1 VHRRI
6 KKLDESI
13 AGRIAAGEV
22 VERPSSIVKELLE
35 NALDAGADRI
45 EIELEEGGTLSI
57 GITDN
62 GEGIDSGDIALAFER
77 HATSK
82 IEDFDDLYRIHSFGF
97 RGEAL
102 SSIASISRIDMI
114 SRREESLHGTRVIVE
129 GGRISEIKEAGS
141 PRGTRI
147 RVTDIFYTTPVRKK
161 FLKKATTEQAHC
173 LEYITRLAL
182 CTYECGITVRTK
194 KKTILT
200 IPPARDMRER
210 TSFVLG
216 RTFADSARPIGAER
230 GDYAIGGLISRPDV
244 SKSNTREMLY
254 YINGRYVKDGFLNHA
269 VMTAYRGILEPRRYP
284 SVVIYLTMPPGDV
297 DVNVHPTKMEVRF
310 KHPRELYSLVVDSV
324 MESLADTGPIGG
336 KEPVTPRTRTGGEG
350 IYYGQR
356 ITEAIRRY
364 TLSQGGKGA
373 GETGRRPLSAGGTG
387 SGAGDTRPLFETE
400 TGIDEQ
406 ISFTSLHY
414 LGQFTNTYL
423 FFTAP
428 ERVIVIDQHAAHE
441 RVLYERLRQRTA
453 HGHSERQK
461 LLLPEIIELQPAHFD
476 LLAANMDI
484 LADTGLDVEPYGD
497 NTIIVKSVTPLLAHI
512 DLKVLVSD
520 LIDEFVQ
527 TGKRG
532 DIDHIR
538 EKVIAVMACRGAVK
552 ARERLT
558 EEEVASL
565 CRDLDSVPFAATCP
579 HGRPLF
585 VSLGTGDMER
595 MFKRR

>member
-1 VHRRI
+1 MHRRI

-45 EIELEEGGTLSI
+45 EIELEEGGTRSI
-57 GITDN
+57 DITDN
-62 GEGIDSGDIALAFER
+62 GEGIDGDDIALAFER

-82 IEDFDDLYRIHSFGF
+82 IDDFDDLYRVQSFGF

-102 SSIASISRIDMI
+102 PSIASISRIDMI

-129 GGRISEIKEAGS
+129 GGRISDIREAGS

-182 CTYECGITVRTK
+182 STYACGITVRTK

-200 IPPARDMRER
+200 IPPAKDMRER

-216 RTFADSARPIGAER
+216 KDFADSAHTIGSDR
-230 GDYAIGGLISRPDV
+230 GDYAIRGLISRPDV

-269 VMTAYRGILEPRRYP
+269 VMTAYRGVLEPRRYP

-297 DVNVHPTKMEVRF
+297 DINVHPTKMEVRF
-310 KHPRELYSLVVDSV
+310 RHPRELYSLVVDSI
-324 MESLADTGPIGG
+324 MASLADTGPIGG
-336 KEPVTPRTRTGGEG
+336 KEPVTPLTRTSGEG
-350 IYYGQR
+350 IYYGKR

-364 TLSQGGKGA
+364 TLSQGGKGV
-373 GETGRRPLSAGGTG
+373 GEAVRRPLQAGGAWV
-387 SGAGDTRPLFETE
+387 AGDTRPLFETD
-400 TGIDEQ
+400 TVSDEQ
-406 ISFTSLHY
+406 ISFTALHY

-423 FFTAP
+423 FFTAQD
-428 ERVIVIDQHAAHE
+428 RVIVIDQHAAHE
-441 RVLYERLRQRTA
+441 RVLYERLRRRTA
-453 HGHSERQK
+453 DGHSERQT

-484 LADTGLDVEPYGD
+484 LADTGLDIEPYGD
-497 NTIIVKSVTPLLAHI
+497 NTIIVKSVTPLLSHI
-512 DLKVLVSD
+512 DLKVLISD

-527 TGKRG
+527 TGHRG

-552 ARERLT
+552 ARDRLT